1 MEKLR
6 FICPCLFG
14 IEGLVARELRDMDCE
29 NVKTENGRV
38 IFEGGLD
45 ILARA
50 NINSRYSE
58 RIGIVMGIFTA
69 KSFEELFENVKRLPW
84 ERWINKKDSFPV
96 KGWSLNSQLSS
107 IPHCQ
112 SIIKKAVVERLKQKY
127 KIEWFEETGPLHQI
141 QFSILK
147 DTVTVI
153 LDTTGDGL
161 HKRGYRANASVAPI
175 KETLAAAMA
184 NLAHVRG
191 DSIVYDPLCGSGT
204 ILIESA
210 LLALNIAPGLG
221 RSFAAEKWSNIPESI
236 WKRERERALDS
247 MRFDNTFEGIG
258 SDIDRACVELSAE
271 NAKKAGVKSR
281 LKFKQADISNFTC
294 ESQKGIV
301 ICNPPY
307 GERLMEVADA
317 EEIYKTMGKVFNN
330 IGNFSYYIISP
341 HEDFEGFFGKVADKR
356 RKLYNGMI
364 KCQLY
369 MYFR

>member
-6 FICPCLFG
+6 FISPCLFG
-14 IEGLVARELRDMDCE
+14 IEGLVANELRDMGCE
-29 NVKTENGRV
+29 NVNADNGRV
-38 IFEGGLD
+38 IFEGGID

-58 RIGIVMGIFTA
+58 RIGIVMGTFTA
-69 KSFEELFENVKRLPW
+69 MTFDALFENVKALPW
-84 ERWINKKDSFPV
+84 EQWIGKKDSFPV

-107 IPHCQ
+107 VPHCQ

-153 LDTTGDGL
+153 IDTSGEGL

-184 NLAHVRG
+184 NLAHVREN
-191 DSIVYDPLCGSGT
+191 SIVYDPLCGSGT
-204 ILIESA
+204 ILIEAA
-210 LLALNIAPGLG
+210 LLALNIAPGIG
-221 RSFAAEKWSNIPESI
+221 RSFAAEKWSSIPASV
-236 WKRERERALDS
+236 WKKERERALDS
-247 MRFDNTFEGIG
+247 ISFENTFEGIG
-258 SDIDRACVELSAE
+258 SDIDKTCVELSGE

-281 LKFKQADISNFTC
+281 LKLKQADISDFAP
-294 ESQKGIV
+294 ESPKGIV

-307 GERLMEVADA
+307 GERLMEIADA
-317 EEIYKTMGKVFNN
+317 EEIYKVMGRVFK
-330 IGNFSYYIISP
+330 GAKNFSYYIISP
-341 HEDFEGFFGKVADKR
+341 HEDFEAFFGKAADKR

-364 KCQLY
+364 KCQFY
-369 MYFR
+369 MYFK